1 MVIFHDYTDLVCKKI
16 IIKKSQIH
24 SEKFRTQEI
33 LYKIKSTNKGEYN
46 LEKLYVQTPYLF
58 LRYGPQSYEGS
69 HDSKIVIDLPICLKN
84 NYSPEEEN
92 DDDCEYDGQYH
103 EFYQIIKKIHK
114 NLKTK
119 LIKKEKEEQTGDVL
133 DKVKENK
140 KKKRDKYVECLK
152 EKKDMVDKN
161 YTHYHL
167 KTKIHS
173 LNGKPFFKIYH
184 SNKKLNKEQKLRMY
198 HYTRFIIHLE
208 SIWFFEDTYGFNWY
222 VVQAEMKLPPVPNSY
237 SFHRARGEPEIDVE
251 VEEEI
256 DYENPV
262 IQKFV
267 KMKKMGI
274 PQPVIENKMR
284 LCGLDPS
291 MLFPKHGSSFTGS
304 LGLMPPPLVG
314 APVAPPLPSASLGPT
329 ASLAPAASL
338 APPPPPPPPFASP
351 PPLPSASNKP
361 EVKPM
366 AEFRPSLEQLQE
378 RLKNLRKVKPEDKKK

>member
-1 MVIFHDYTDLVCKKI
+1 MVIFHDYTDLVYKKI

-24 SEKFRTQEI
+24 SEKFKTKEI
-33 LYKIKSTNKGEYN
+33 LYKMKGKNKGETR
-46 LEKLYVQTPYLF
+46 LEKLYIQTPYLF

-69 HDSKIVIDLPICLKN
+69 HDSKIVIDLPISLKN

-119 LIKKEKEEQTGDVL
+119 LIKKEKESQTGDVL

-140 KKKRDKYVECLK
+140 KKKRDKYIECLK
-152 EKKDMVDKN
+152 EKKDMVDTN

-184 SNKKLNKEQKLRMY
+184 SNKKLNKEQRLRMY

-222 VVQAEMKLPPVPNSY
+222 VAQAEIKLPPVPNSY
-237 SFHRARGEPEIDVE
+237 SFHRVRGEPEIDVD

-291 MLFPKHGSSFTGS
+291 MLFPKNGASLMGS
-304 LGLMPPPLVG
+304 LGLAPPPLVD
-314 APVAPPLPSASLGPT
+314 ASLVPP
-329 ASLAPAASL
+329 APAASL
-338 APPPPPPPPFASP
+338 APATSLVPPPPPPPPPPFAPP
-351 PPLPSASNKP
+351 PPLPSAPNKP

>member
-1 MVIFHDYTDLVCKKI
+1 MYVMVIFHDYTNLVYKKI

-24 SEKFRTQEI
+24 SEKFKTQEI
-33 LYKIKSTNKGEYN
+33 LYKMKNKNKLESS
-46 LEKLYVQTPYLF
+46 LEKLYIQTPYLF

-69 HDSKIVIDLPICLKN
+69 HDSKIVIDLPINLKN
-84 NYSPEEEN
+84 NYSPENE
-92 DDDCEYDGQYH
+92 DDDDSEYDGPHQ
-103 EFYQIIKKIHK
+103 EFYQVIKKIHK

-119 LIKKEKEEQTGDVL
+119 LIKLEKESQTGNVL

-140 KKKRDKYVECLK
+140 NKKRDKYIECLK
-152 EKKDMVDKN
+152 EKTDVVDKN

-173 LNGKPFFKIYH
+173 LNGKPFLKIYH

-222 VVQAEMKLPPVPNSY
+222 VVQAEIKLPSVPNSY
-237 SFHRARGEPEIDVE
+237 SFYREEGELVE
-251 VEEEI
+251 PEEEI

-262 IQKFV
+262 IQKFA

-274 PQPVIENKMR
+274 PQSVIENKMR
-284 LCGLDPS
+284 LCGLEPS
-291 MLFPKHGSSFTGS
+291 ILFPKNNYYTPHLVPQTIG
-304 LGLMPPPLVG
+304 GLI
-314 APVAPPLPSASLGPT
+314 
-329 ASLAPAASL
+329 
-338 APPPPPPPPFASP
+338 PPPPPPPP
-351 PPLPSASNKP
+351 PPLLSLPFVSNENLVKQSVSISVSKKQ

-366 AEFRPSLEQLQE
+366 AEFRPSLQQLQE
-378 RLKNLRKVKPEDKKK
+378 RLKNLKKTNNNV